1 MYKGEKSVR
10 AGIEDF
16 MCPFT
21 DMYLT
26 CGPNESSYH
35 MGTMAIDVRGKEPG
49 IRYSYYAP
57 ATVKCIKTYK
67 ESGQVIWQTVNDV
80 RCSNGYIGKVTFC
93 TCHDDSMDAY
103 AGLIVPQG
111 NQLGNMGTKGN
122 ATGVHCHIECS
133 QSADTSWIKNSYGNW
148 CFKTEVD
155 PEDVFF
161 MDNTNIINGLGSW
174 KYLKDVQVGEAVDQ
188 ILHTGSK
195 VKLTGEYIVKDINV
209 KDNTALITIEGRD
222 YWISSTPLEE
232 I

>member
-1 MYKGEKSVR
+1 MYKGEKSIR

-67 ESGQVIWQTVNDV
+67 ESGQVIWQSVNNV

-93 TCHDDSMDAY
+93 TCHDDTMDAY

>member
-67 ESGQVIWQTVNDV
+67 ESGQVIWQSVNNV

-103 AGLIVPQG
+103 TGLIVPQG

>member
-67 ESGQVIWQTVNDV
+67 ESGQVIWQSVNDV

-93 TCHDDSMDAY
+93 TCHDDTMDAY

-111 NQLGNMGTKGN
+111 NQLGNMGKKGN

-155 PEDVFF
+155 PENVFF

-209 KDNTALITIEGRD
+209 KDNTALITIEGSD

>member
-67 ESGQVIWQTVNDV
+67 ESGQVIWQTVNNV

>member
-35 MGTMAIDVRGKEPG
+35 MGTMAIDVRGKEAG

-67 ESGQVIWQTVNDV
+67 ESGQVIWQSVNNV

>member
-67 ESGQVIWQTVNDV
+67 ESGQVIWQSVNNV